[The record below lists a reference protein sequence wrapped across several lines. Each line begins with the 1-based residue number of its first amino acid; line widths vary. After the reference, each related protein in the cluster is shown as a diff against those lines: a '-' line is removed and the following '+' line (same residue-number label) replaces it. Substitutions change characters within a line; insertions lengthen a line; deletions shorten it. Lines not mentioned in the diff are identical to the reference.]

1 MNLSILWQIFT
12 KILYFLQSSLSINM
26 ILLIFIVLEDTFT
39 QNKIIYIVIGNR
51 LRWAHLGESVADV
64 SHWWLARIGSP
75 GLFLKILNYLP
86 SIFMDLK
93 ISHKNLDPILRIKI
107 LTQNSW
113 HWTVPFFFRCIH
125 FPVCHNPHCCLI
137 LLQYYLPDP
146 CSI

>member
-1 MNLSILWQIFT
+1 MIT
-12 KILYFLQSSLSINM
+12 CVFLFCFSLR
-26 ILLIFIVLEDTFT
+26 LLVKLPMPRTTWEQGVI
-39 QNKIIYIVIGNR
+39 IIYIVIGNR